1 MTWQTN
7 RTMTGPEFQALVRR
21 LGMQQHHAAK
31 WLGITDRQA
40 RRYVLGDTPV
50 PTATVL
56 LLRSMAHHRE
66 QPLVPKLD
74 ENAAGSACKA
84 LTTKEGDSPRS

>member
-1 MTWQTN
+1 MTWQQN
-7 RTMTGPEFQALVRR
+7 RTMTGAEFQATISR

-31 WLGITDRQA
+31 WLGITERQA

-56 LLRSMAHHRE
+56 LLRAMAHHRE
-66 QPLVPKLD
+66 QPMVPQCED
-74 ENAAGSACKA
+74 RR
-84 LTTKEGDSPRS
+84 LTKTQPGAHV

>member
-1 MTWQTN
+1 MTWQTQ
-7 RTMTGPEFQALVRR
+7 RTMTGTEFQATISR

-40 RRYVLGDTPV
+40 RRYVLEHTPV
-50 PTATVL
+50 PTAVVL

-66 QPLVPKLD
+66 QPLVPSVD
-74 ENAAGSACKA
+74 G
-84 LTTKEGDSPRS
+84 